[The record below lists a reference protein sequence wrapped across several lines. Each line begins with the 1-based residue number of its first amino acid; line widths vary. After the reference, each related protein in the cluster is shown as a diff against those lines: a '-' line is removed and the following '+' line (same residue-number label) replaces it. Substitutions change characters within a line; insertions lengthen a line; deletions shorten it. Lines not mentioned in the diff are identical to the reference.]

1 MFIIQ
6 IMQSHALQSKVY
18 FVKTGEGK
26 YITVFTH
33 HNPLTKKMEAQIA
46 NELDG
51 TPPPE
56 MPEMDMK
63 TFNLVRNKKINGMQD
78 LRIKK

>member
-1 MFIIQ
+1 
-6 IMQSHALQSKVY
+6 
-18 FVKTGEGK
+18 
-26 YITVFTH
+26 
-33 HNPLTKKMEAQIA
+33 MEAQIA